1 MPISNYLFFLVNFNL
16 KLNRGDFNYFSS
28 LSLKQFFTVN
38 DTPFPIAIVRKTTP
52 PLFFG
57 RSFRLL
63 LLLPFS
69 PDLSWAILHHPQ
81 LNVCKDHSWF
91 YYRGI
96 LSPHA
101 HDNLALSKDTL
112 SQIPLQRWARFQVI
126 FQDIWIF
133 QPIFV
138 SLRVTCLVPLFDNK
152 LQVFKHSSKWII
164 FGIFNE
170 LLSTQNLN
178 LARFARN
185 LEWYIYCD
193 FQTLCFGASFAFI
206 LWFSTFELELHA
218 YHLRIPAHF
227 LLQSSSIYLSSWAWG
242 AVLLMLCTFRGDFR
256 QNLCSSYTPNF
267 PSLNLLG
274 CLSSSSRA

>member
-1 MPISNYLFFLVNFNL
+1 MRFMLRIWPSKKVWATTNSDTFSCHTKKLLTCHWKKNHESTTPVSELWIPNPDVPISDYLFFLVNFNL

-96 LSPHA
+96 LSPVHA
-101 HDNLALSKDTL
+101 RT
-112 SQIPLQRWARFQVI
+112 W
-126 FQDIWIF
+126 
-133 QPIFV
+133 
-138 SLRVTCLVPLFDNK
+138 
-152 LQVFKHSSKWII
+152 
-164 FGIFNE
+164 
-170 LLSTQNLN
+170 
-178 LARFARN
+178 
-185 LEWYIYCD
+185 
-193 FQTLCFGASFAFI
+193 
-206 LWFSTFELELHA
+206 
-218 YHLRIPAHF
+218 HF
-227 LLQSSSIYLSSWAWG
+227 LE
-242 AVLLMLCTFRGDFR
+242 
-256 QNLCSSYTPNF
+256 
-267 PSLNLLG
+267 SLTGTQKIKL
-274 CLSSSSRA
+274 A

>member
-1 MPISNYLFFLVNFNL
+1 MNPQSGRAHFWLFIFLVNFNL
-16 KLNRGDFNYFSS
+16 ELNRGDFNFFSS

-112 SQIPLQRWARFQVI
+112 SQIPPQRWARFQVM

-133 QPIFV
+133 PTNFCFIKSDMSGTTVWQQA
-138 SLRVTCLVPLFDNK
+138 S
-152 LQVFKHSSKWII
+152 
-164 FGIFNE
+164 G
-170 LLSTQNLN
+170 
-178 LARFARN
+178 
-185 LEWYIYCD
+185 
-193 FQTLCFGASFAFI
+193 FQTLI
-206 LWFSTFELELHA
+206 KMD
-218 YHLRIPAHF
+218 HF
-227 LLQSSSIYLSSWAWG
+227 WH
-242 AVLLMLCTFRGDFR
+242 F
-256 QNLCSSYTPNF
+256 
-267 PSLNLLG
+267 
-274 CLSSSSRA
+274 